1 MRALSLL
8 LGVTFALFTVL
19 GCTQKTIQEGG
30 VVPGPDSDSG
40 VQEEGVPAKSSAEEF
55 KTGVSEQQGKEG
67 IKIDRAGAGKP
78 VLNIDEEK
86 ETRSI
91 YTVIEELE
99 SCYSMYD
106 YAQWLSLLTM
116 SYRQHFND
124 REILEAEG
132 WAATNIREFFDL
144 LVQTRR
150 GRNIGDLDISRVEFI
165 NDNKAYV
172 YVLLDDEEFPVPQHT
187 FIRVGDSWLKGLSNE
202 GE

>member
-1 MRALSLL
+1 
-8 LGVTFALFTVL
+8 
-19 GCTQKTIQEGG
+19 
-30 VVPGPDSDSG
+30 
-40 VQEEGVPAKSSAEEF
+40 
-55 KTGVSEQQGKEG
+55 TGVSEQQGKEG
-67 IKIDRAGAGKP
+67 VKIDRAGAGKP
-78 VLNIDEEK
+78 VLNIDEER

-187 FIRVGDSWLKGLSNE
+187 FIRVGDFWLKGLSNE

>member
-1 MRALSLL
+1 M

-30 VVPGPDSDSG
+30 VVPGPDGDSG
-40 VQEEGVPAKSSAEEF
+40 VQEEGVPAKSSAEEL

-67 IKIDRAGAGKP
+67 VKIDRAGAGKP
-78 VLNIDEEK
+78 VLNIDEAK

-165 NDNKAYV
+165 NDNMAYV